1 MKVTVATQLTDVIR
15 VLASLSSVLA
25 LHAAPRRAIT
35 RREKLQSPDAFEHKQ
50 SA

>member
-1 MKVTVATQLTDVIR
+1 MTIRLTDVIR
-15 VLASLSSVLA
+15 VLARLSSILA
-25 LHAAPRRAIT
+25 LRVAPRRAIT